1 MPTAVELA
9 TIMHEK
15 SNQDLL
21 KMMSERANWS
31 EEAIQAA
38 QAELSD
44 RKVEFQEVYSS
55 KSDINPIAIRNEL
68 DPSGKLDG
76 INGWLKLY
84 TIRLKYLGPFF
95 VLGQMSN
102 SYYDAIEKGLKPD
115 PIAFLAWVFMN
126 LIFVIFAIYV
136 GIRVSSRIEGT
147 IRLAKNFEVISIVMI
162 LLSPYLLGLIATE
175 PMTVVS
181 TSETHAAWVSHAI
194 WFAYLSKSKQ
204 VRYNFPL
211 G

>member
-1 MPTAVELA
+1 MPTPLELA
-9 TIMHEK
+9 TIMHIK
-15 SNQDLL
+15 SNQELL
-21 KMMSERANWS
+21 QMLSERANWS

-38 QAELSD
+38 QAELSE
-44 RKVEFQEVYSS
+44 RKIEFQEADLP
-55 KSDINPIAIRNEL
+55 KSNMDPVAIRNEL

-102 SYYDAIEKGLKPD
+102 NYHDAIEKGLKPD
-115 PIAFLAWVFMN
+115 PIAFPAWVFMN
-126 LIFVIFAIYV
+126 LIFVVFAIYV
-136 GIRVSSRIEGT
+136 GIRVSSRIEGA
-147 IRLAKNFEVISIVMI
+147 IRLAKNFEGVSIVMI
-162 LLSPYLLGLIATE
+162 LFSPYLLGLIATQ
-175 PMTVVS
+175 PMTVAS
-181 TSETHAAWVSHAI
+181 TPETHAAWVSHAI

-204 VRYNFPL
+204 VHYNFPL